1 LEAMAEKS
9 PTSVI
14 TDGDLAMKYSIR
26 KIFPECHHRRCA
38 WHLIHS
44 ACTNVGNKQ
53 FVRKFK
59 HCMLGDY
66 DVEEFKQKWDKM
78 VIDLGL
84 QDHI

>member
-1 LEAMAEKS
+1 M
-9 PTSVI
+9 
-14 TDGDLAMKYSIR
+14 
-26 KIFPECHHRRCA
+26 F
-38 WHLIHS
+38 
-44 ACTNVGNKQ
+44 GNKQ